1 MVYTWEVEIDAN
13 GMYKGNS
20 CEGNCNTQDEKIPGG
35 HSTLVLNRE
44 VRGPGVLV
52 IEESVIFHMEALSAY
67 KYGPTFQAVSFFNLE
82 PLSLSV
88 KLLPC
93 E

>member
-1 MVYTWEVEIDAN
+1 VEIDEK

-20 CEGNCNTQDEKIPGG
+20 CEGKCNTQDEKIPGG
-35 HSTLVLNRE
+35 HSSLYLNRE

-52 IEESVIFHMEALSAY
+52 IEESVIFRMEALSAY
-67 KYGPTFQAVSFFNLE
+67 KYGPSFQAVSFFNLE
-82 PLSLSV
+82 PLSISV

-93 E
+93 K